1 MNEFLPEPPRFSN
14 PMCCGGGEVNV
25 LHFCETFTS
34 RKTKPLFISQGHT
47 QEPRQRGGGGGLGG
61 GRQVCVSDGD
71 SFVKFG
77 LGIKKAVSFY
87 N

>member
-1 MNEFLPEPPRFSN
+1 MNFFLSPPGLATR
-14 PMCCGGGEVNV
+14 CVVGGKVNV
-25 LHFCETFTS
+25 LHFYDTFTS
-34 RKTKPLFISQGHT
+34 RKTKRLFVSRGHT

-61 GRQVCVSDGD
+61 GRQVCVSEGE